1 MSTTAY
7 KKDNPDMTLKPLSI
21 LKGFNREQKAIY
33 KLLTPEQRQRLI
45 AVLRQRSR
53 GTRKPTLKRHKKT
66 PVTPVSSVDAIVN
79 SLEIQ

>member
-1 MSTTAY
+1 
-7 KKDNPDMTLKPLSI
+7 MTLKPLNI
-21 LKGFNREQKAIY
+21 LKGFNPEQRAIY

-53 GTRKPTLKRHKKT
+53 GTRKPILKRHKKAQ
-66 PVTPVSSVDAIVN
+66 VTPVSSTDAIVN